1 MRRDVS
7 PLRDEARP
15 RKRFCPPRTRSPHLN
30 LSQPPF
36 EAWCADPVHPHF
48 YSGWQLG
55 DAFVFPPLQLVHSPP
70 ANRMLGD
77 TIVSLLQCTEP
88 VPATR
93 QPSTSLSIIP
103 SKDAE
108 GSPSRWRVPLL
119 PGLLDTPSQVC
130 LPLHDTLIPLSH
142 FLHEWERLPGVSLW
156 VLRTIRTGYTLQFG
170 KNPPRFDRVHLT
182 VVNSA
187 SKASVLQ
194 QELSSLLQKG
204 AIEEVPQS
212 EVEQGFFSRYFLV
225 PKRDGGLRPILDL
238 RRLNLSL
245 YKGKFKMLTMRTIM
259 SQVQE
264 GDWFVTIDLK
274 DAYFHIQVV
283 HRHRTFLR
291 FAFGGK
297 AYQYKVL
304 PFGLALAPR
313 TFTKCMD
320 AALAPLRLQGIR
332 VLNYLDD
339 WLILAHSREL
349 VSRHRDIVLGHI
361 HSLGLRMNAKKSVL
375 LPSQR
380 TVFLGVRLDSVQM
393 QARLAP
399 ARIPVLTACL
409 ARFKLGHHVSVGT
422 CRRLLGLMAAA
433 SPVLPLGLLRMR
445 PFLWWMKEL
454 RLHPTVPATRLIRVS
469 RSCCRHLLMWRDPV
483 FLQSGVRM
491 GAIHHRHMITTDA
504 SMTGWG
510 AVFEGRPA
518 SGEWKEEFLFWH
530 INCLELRAVF
540 LALKYFLPVLGGYHI
555 IVRTDNMAVVSHIN
569 RQGGSRSRTLDR
581 LARHLLLWSQ
591 DKFLSLRAVHVPGVL
606 NLAADFLSRQKLKPG
621 EWMLN
626 RQTVSQIWDLFGKAE
641 VDLFASQES
650 SQCPLWFSLN
660 FPTTLGIDAFAH
672 PWPNVSLY
680 AFPPIKSGSTM
691 QSEGERCPSP
701 SHSPILALPDLVL
714 GANSP
719 LVSASLGD
727 SDQAGLT
734 VPASGQDLA
743 SSAGALEVVGMAHTG
758 PRAVID
764 SLPAEVQ
771 ETIASA
777 RAPATRK
784 LYSSKWGVFESWC
797 LTRAIDPVNCPV
809 GPVLEFLQE
818 RLTAGAA
825 ATTLRVYVAAIAA
838 RRELDEIPLGRHR
851 MVSAFMRGARR
862 LRPVRPTAVPSWDL
876 SVILE
881 GLVTAPFEPLE
892 SASDRILTLKVV
904 LLLAL
909 TSLKRVGDLQAF
921 SVSETCMDFAPG
933 LVKVTLRPRSGYIPK
948 VLSTSFRSQ
957 VVTLHSFHP
966 PPFASSEDERL
977 HLLCPVRAL
986 KLYVDRS
993 KVWRKSPQ
1001 LLICFGA
1008 GRRGLATSKQRISHW
1023 VRDAI
1028 SLAYEAWNLPSPL
1041 SLRAHS
1047 TRGVAS
1053 SQALF
1058 RGLPLEDICV
1068 AAGWSSM
1075 HTFVRFYNLDV
1086 DTAPG
1091 SQVLSV

>member
-1 MRRDVS
+1 
-7 PLRDEARP
+7 
-15 RKRFCPPRTRSPHLN
+15 
-30 LSQPPF
+30 
-36 EAWCADPVHPHF
+36 
-48 YSGWQLG
+48 
-55 DAFVFPPLQLVHSPP
+55 
-70 ANRMLGD
+70 MLGD
-77 TIVSLLQCTEP
+77 TAVSLLQCTEP

-93 QPSTSLSIIP
+93 QPSTSLSAIP
-103 SKDAE
+103 RKDAE

-119 PGLLDTPSQVC
+119 PGFLDTQSQVC

-142 FLHEWERLPGVSLW
+142 FLHEWERLPRVSLW
-156 VLRTIRTGYTLQFG
+156 VLRTIRTGYTLQLG
-170 KNPPRFDRVHLT
+170 RNPPRFDGVHLT
-182 VVNSA
+182 VVTSA
-187 SKASVLQ
+187 SQGFCSTTGTFLPPAERSNRGSTAVGSRTRFLQ
-194 QELSSLLQKG
+194 PLLPRSKEGRRLEAYSGSTAFESFPLQREVQDADDEDYHVSGPGGRLVCHHRPEGCVFSHPGHSKTQEIPLVRLWREGLPIQGPALRPGFGPEDIYQMHGCCTGPFEAPGHPCTELSG
-204 AIEEVPQS
+204 
-212 EVEQGFFSRYFLV
+212 R
-225 PKRDGGLRPILDL
+225 
-238 RRLNLSL
+238 
-245 YKGKFKMLTMRTIM
+245 
-259 SQVQE
+259 
-264 GDWFVTIDLK
+264 
-274 DAYFHIQVV
+274 
-283 HRHRTFLR
+283 
-291 FAFGGK
+291 
-297 AYQYKVL
+297 
-304 PFGLALAPR
+304 
-313 TFTKCMD
+313 
-320 AALAPLRLQGIR
+320 
-332 VLNYLDD
+332 
-339 WLILAHSREL
+339 LAHSGSLQGASESSQGYRSRPHPFSWPQDERQEECAPPISTNRISRGSFGFRSDAGPFGSCPDTSFYSMFGPLQARPSCLCRYLPQAVGPYGSSLPCVAPRAASHEAIPL
-349 VSRHRDIVLGHI
+349 VDEGAEVTPHCTSYSPYQSVAQLLLTPVNVARPRLSPERGENGCDPPSPYDHDGRINDRLGR
-361 HSLGLRMNAKKSVL
+361 GLRRKA
-375 LPSQR
+375 
-380 TVFLGVRLDSVQM
+380 GE
-393 QARLAP
+393 
-399 ARIPVLTACL
+399 
-409 ARFKLGHHVSVGT
+409 
-422 CRRLLGLMAAA
+422 
-433 SPVLPLGLLRMR
+433 
-445 PFLWWMKEL
+445 W
-454 RLHPTVPATRLIRVS
+454 RV
-469 RSCCRHLLMWRDPV
+469 
-483 FLQSGVRM
+483 
-491 GAIHHRHMITTDA
+491 
-504 SMTGWG
+504 
-510 AVFEGRPA
+510 EGRVPLLAYKLPGTQGCLPGFEVFSPRSRGA
-518 SGEWKEEFLFWH
+518 SYYSQDGQYGGCVPHKPPRRFEVAHPEQACTPSSPLVPRQVPLF
-530 INCLELRAVF
+530 E
-540 LALKYFLPVLGGYHI
+540 
-555 IVRTDNMAVVSHIN
+555 
-569 RQGGSRSRTLDR
+569 GGSRSGSTEPGGRFSVETEAQAGGMDVEPSDGIPDLGSVWQSGGGPLCFSRVIPVPALVLPEFPDDS
-581 LARHLLLWSQ
+581 RHRCVRPPMAECQSVRVSAN
-591 DKFLSLRAVHVPGVL
+591 K
-606 NLAADFLSRQKLKPG
+606 AD
-621 EWMLN
+621 
-626 RQTVSQIWDLFGKAE
+626 
-641 VDLFASQES
+641 
-650 SQCPLWFSLN
+650 
-660 FPTTLGIDAFAH
+660 
-672 PWPNVSLY
+672 
-680 AFPPIKSGSTM
+680 SGSTM

-719 LVSASLGD
+719 LVSTSLGD
-727 SDQAGLT
+727 SDQVELT

-764 SLPAEVQ
+764 GLPAEVQ

-797 LTRAIDPVNCPV
+797 LTRAIGPVNCPV
-809 GPVLEFLQE
+809 DPVLEFLQE

-876 SVILE
+876 SVVLE

-933 LVKVTLRPRSGYIPK
+933 LVKVPLRPRPGYIPK

-1028 SLAYEAWNLPSPL
+1028 SLAYEVRNLPSPL
-1041 SLRAHS
+1041 SLRVHS

-1058 RGLPLEDICV
+1058 RGVPLEDICV
-1068 AAGWSSM
+1068 AAGWSSP

-1091 SQVLSV
+1091 SQVLSCLNRPYVVG

>member
-1 MRRDVS
+1 M
-7 PLRDEARP
+7 
-15 RKRFCPPRTRSPHLN
+15 
-30 LSQPPF
+30 
-36 EAWCADPVHPHF
+36 
-48 YSGWQLG
+48 
-55 DAFVFPPLQLVHSPP
+55 P
-70 ANRMLGD
+70 AL
-77 TIVSLLQCTEP
+77 
-88 VPATR
+88 
-93 QPSTSLSIIP
+93 
-103 SKDAE
+103 
-108 GSPSRWRVPLL
+108 
-119 PGLLDTPSQVC
+119 
-130 LPLHDTLIPLSH
+130 
-142 FLHEWERLPGVSLW
+142 
-156 VLRTIRTGYTLQFG
+156 
-170 KNPPRFDRVHLT
+170 
-182 VVNSA
+182 
-187 SKASVLQ
+187 
-194 QELSSLLQKG
+194 
-204 AIEEVPQS
+204 
-212 EVEQGFFSRYFLV
+212 
-225 PKRDGGLRPILDL
+225 
-238 RRLNLSL
+238 
-245 YKGKFKMLTMRTIM
+245 
-259 SQVQE
+259 
-264 GDWFVTIDLK
+264 
-274 DAYFHIQVV
+274 
-283 HRHRTFLR
+283 
-291 FAFGGK
+291 
-297 AYQYKVL
+297 VL
-304 PFGLALAPR
+304 PEFP
-313 TFTKCMD
+313 
-320 AALAPLRLQGIR
+320 
-332 VLNYLDD
+332 DD
-339 WLILAHSREL
+339 
-349 VSRHRDIVLGHI
+349 SRHRCV
-361 HSLGLRMNAKKSVL
+361 RPPMAECQSV
-375 LPSQR
+375 
-380 TVFLGVRLDSVQM
+380 
-393 QARLAP
+393 
-399 ARIPVLTACL
+399 
-409 ARFKLGHHVSVGT
+409 
-422 CRRLLGLMAAA
+422 
-433 SPVLPLGLLRMR
+433 
-445 PFLWWMKEL
+445 
-454 RLHPTVPATRLIRVS
+454 RVS
-469 RSCCRHLLMWRDPV
+469 
-483 FLQSGVRM
+483 
-491 GAIHHRHMITTDA
+491 AN
-504 SMTGWG
+504 
-510 AVFEGRPA
+510 
-518 SGEWKEEFLFWH
+518 K
-530 INCLELRAVF
+530 
-540 LALKYFLPVLGGYHI
+540 
-555 IVRTDNMAVVSHIN
+555 
-569 RQGGSRSRTLDR
+569 
-581 LARHLLLWSQ
+581 
-591 DKFLSLRAVHVPGVL
+591 
-606 NLAADFLSRQKLKPG
+606 AD
-621 EWMLN
+621 
-626 RQTVSQIWDLFGKAE
+626 
-641 VDLFASQES
+641 
-650 SQCPLWFSLN
+650 
-660 FPTTLGIDAFAH
+660 
-672 PWPNVSLY
+672 
-680 AFPPIKSGSTM
+680 SGSTM

-719 LVSASLGD
+719 LVSTSLGD

-764 SLPAEVQ
+764 GLPAEVQ

-876 SVILE
+876 SVVLE

-933 LVKVTLRPRSGYIPK
+933 LVKVTLRPRPGYIPK

-1008 GRRGLATSKQRISHW
+1008 GCRGLATSKQRISHW

-1028 SLAYEAWNLPSPL
+1028 SLAYEVRNHPSPL

-1058 RGLPLEDICV
+1058 RGVPLEDICV
-1068 AAGWSSM
+1068 AAGWSSP
-1075 HTFVRFYNLDV
+1075 HTFVRFYNLDI